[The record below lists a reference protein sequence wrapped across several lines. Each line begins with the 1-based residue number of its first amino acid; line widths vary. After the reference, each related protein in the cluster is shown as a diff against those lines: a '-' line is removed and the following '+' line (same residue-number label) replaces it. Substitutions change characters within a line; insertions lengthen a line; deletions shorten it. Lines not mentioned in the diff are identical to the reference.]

1 MVDKYRSLSPISH
14 MHKRSEMYIG
24 PVKAQTF
31 QDKWVFCNNKFVKK
45 TVAYSPGLE
54 RLFIEA
60 MSNAIDNWERS
71 KDSDNPCTKIKI
83 EIKDSGETS
92 IWNDGQAIPV
102 VKKTING
109 EELYIHTLVFGKL
122 RSGENYDDEKKR
134 YSSGRNGV
142 GIKLV
147 NAFSNKFIVQG
158 SDGIKNFK
166 QEWNNHMRNAKKP
179 RATTLKNQG
188 KKFTKVIWQPD
199 FTLFGNIENYSD
211 NLKSV
216 LYKHAYD
223 CSMITGIPVY
233 LNGKKIPVKS
243 LKDYVKLHLACP
255 TNEIIVFQSDT
266 CNVVLTSSQ
275 SQKFEYVAFTNGIY
289 NPDGGVHVDAWKNA
303 IFRPLVQLINKPNK
317 PHISTNDILPYFKLF
332 VISKIPNPE
341 FSSQSKTKLT
351 SPNVSVNVS
360 DKDIKKIKRW
370 KFIYDI
376 QDLIKGK
383 ELVKLKKVSRKSKKF
398 KKITGYDPANNAG
411 KKHSEKCSLI
421 LCEGLSAKTYAV
433 QGIQVGL
440 NGLKGRDWFGIY
452 PLRGKLLNVRNSK
465 TSSISKNKEISDVIN
480 ALGVQFGVDY
490 RDDANF
496 RTLSYGRIMI
506 LCDSDVDGI
515 HITGLIIN
523 FIHKLFPTLLQR
535 SEPFIISMKTP
546 IVKVWAKKKEMLF
559 YSQPKFKKFMQDNP
573 TLKYK
578 TKYYKGLGTSSEKE
592 VLSTFGKKTQSLL
605 YDENTDQEMDKAFYA
620 KCSDHR
626 KQWLTNYDKKSIN
639 EFVQSQTISNFI
651 NNELILFSIDDC
663 GRSIPN
669 LYDGFKESHRK
680 ILYSLFKKNL
690 AFTGQTM
697 KVAQLA
703 GYIAEQTNYH
713 HGEQCLSCMTKMA
726 NDYPGSKNIP
736 LLFPDGQFGSRLN
749 GGKDAA
755 NARYIFTK
763 LGRLTRLLF
772 PKADDPLLKYI
783 IDDGDQIE
791 PEYYLPIL
799 PMILCN
805 GCAAGIGTGWSC
817 SVPQYNPLDL
827 AEEIR
832 KWLCNEPFS
841 ELTPWYKGFKG
852 EIKKLSDVKYET
864 NGTFHKDG
872 KDYVIDELP
881 IGVWTDKYKEF
892 LEGLLESKKLKSLK
906 NYCTPTVVKFIIR
919 PSTDFKCSIQSLKLQ
934 SYVHISNMVLFTEPG
949 ILRKFES
956 INEILVEFCE
966 KRLELYH
973 KRKEYLLTKIRTDL
987 KYINCEKRFIKQ
999 VISKKL
1005 IIQMREESEVLKDM
1019 TKYKYCKKNDSFDY
1033 LLNMPVRRFSK
1044 NKIKE
1049 LANKLSKLEK
1059 EYQELKNYQ
1068 AKDMWLDELKEF
1080 IQMY

>member
-1 MVDKYRSLSPISH
+1 MTDKYRSLSPISH

-31 QDKWVFCNNKFVKK
+31 RDKWVYSDNKFVKK
-45 TVAYSPGLE
+45 TVTYSPGLE

-60 MSNAIDNWERS
+60 MSNSIDNWERS
-71 KDSDNPCTKIKI
+71 KGSDNPCTKIKI

-102 VKKTING
+102 VKKLDNG

-142 GIKLV
+142 GIKLT
-147 NAFSNKFIVQG
+147 NAFSNKFIVKA

-166 QEWNNHMRNAKKP
+166 QEWTNHMRKAKKP

-188 KKFTKVIWQPD
+188 KTFTQVIWQPD
-199 FTLFGNIENYSD
+199 FTLFNCENYSTD
-211 NLKSV
+211 LKSI

-223 CSMITGIPVY
+223 CAMITGIPIY
-233 LNGKKIPVKS
+233 LDGKKIPIKS
-243 LKDYVKLHLACP
+243 LKDYVKLHLDYP
-255 TNEIIVFQSDT
+255 TREIISFQSET
-266 CNVVLTSSQ
+266 CNVILTN
-275 SQKFEYVAFTNGIY
+275 SQKFEHVAFTNGIY
-289 NPDGGVHVDAWKNA
+289 NPDGGVHVDAWKTA
-303 IFRPLVQLINKPNK
+303 IFRPLLQKINKPNK
-317 PHISTNDILPYFKLF
+317 PHISINDILPYFKLF
-332 VISKIPNPE
+332 VISKVPNPE

-360 DKDIKKIKRW
+360 EKDIKKIKSW
-370 KFIYDI
+370 KFIQEI
-376 QDLIKGK
+376 NDLIKGK
-383 ELVKLKKVSRKSKKF
+383 ELVKLKRVSRKSRKF
-398 KKITGYDPANNAG
+398 KKIQGYDPANNAG

-433 QGIQVGL
+433 QGIQVGW

-465 TSSISKNKEISDVIN
+465 TASISKNKELSDVIN

-496 RTLSYGRIMI
+496 KTLSYGRLMI

-535 SEPFIISMKTP
+535 SEPFIILMKTP
-546 IVKVWAKKKEMLF
+546 IVKVSMKKKEILF
-559 YSQPKFKKFMQDNP
+559 YSQPKFKKFMAENSK
-573 TLKYK
+573 LKYK

-592 VLSTFGKKTQSLL
+592 VLATFGKKTQKVL
-605 YDENTDQEMDKAFYA
+605 YDETTDDEMNKAFSS
-620 KCSDHR
+620 KFSDQR
-626 KQWLTNYDKKSIN
+626 KQWLTAHDKTLVNNFNS
-639 EFVQSQTISNFI
+639 SQTISNFI
-651 NNELILFSIDDC
+651 NKELILFSIDDC

-690 AFTGQTM
+690 AFSGQTM

-726 NDYPGSKNIP
+726 NDFPGSKNIP
-736 LLFPDGQFGSRLN
+736 LLYPDGQFGSRLN

-763 LGRLTRLLF
+763 QNKLTRLIF
-772 PKADDPLLKYI
+772 PKADDPLLHYI

-805 GCAAGIGTGWSC
+805 GCTAGIGTGWSC

-832 KWLCNEPFS
+832 KWLENKPFS
-841 ELTPWYKGFKG
+841 ELTPWYNGFKG
-852 EIKKLSDVKYET
+852 NIKKLSAVKYET
-864 NGTFHKDG
+864 NGNFHKEG
-872 KDYVIDELP
+872 KDYIIDELP

-906 NYCTPTVVKFIIR
+906 NYSTPTVVKFIIR
-919 PSTDFKCSIQSLKLQ
+919 PSTDFKCNIQSLKLQ

-949 ILRKFES
+949 VLHKFKS
-956 INEILVEFCE
+956 VNEILTKYCK
-966 KRLELYH
+966 KRFELYN
-973 KRKEYLLTKIRTDL
+973 KRKEYLLNKIREDL
-987 KYINCEKRFIKQ
+987 KYINCEKKFIKQ

-1005 IIQMREESEVLKDM
+1005 IIQMREESNILKDM
-1019 TKYKYCKKNDSFDY
+1019 IKYKYHKKNDSFAY
-1033 LLNMPVRRFSK
+1033 LLDMPMRRFSK

-1049 LANKLSKLEK
+1049 LKSKISKLEK
-1059 EYQELKNYQ
+1059 EYKDLENYQ

-1080 IQMY
+1080 IQLY

>member
-1 MVDKYRSLSPISH
+1 MTDKYRSLSPISH

-31 QDKWVFCNNKFVKK
+31 QNKWIYSNNKLIKK
-45 TVAYSPGLE
+45 IVTYSPGLE

-71 KDSDNPCTKIKI
+71 KDTDNPCTRIKI

-102 VKKTING
+102 VKKLDNG

-142 GIKLV
+142 GIKLT
-147 NAFSNKFIVQG
+147 NAFSNKFIVKA

-166 QEWNNHMRNAKKP
+166 QEWTNHMRKAKKP

-188 KKFTKVIWQPD
+188 KKFTQVIWQPD
-199 FTLFGNIENYSD
+199 FTLFNCENYSTD
-211 NLKSV
+211 LKSI

-223 CSMITGIPVY
+223 CAMITGIPIY
-233 LNGKKIPVKS
+233 LDGKKIPIKS
-243 LKDYVKLHLACP
+243 LKDYVKLHLDYP
-255 TNEIIVFQSDT
+255 TKEIISFQSET
-266 CNVVLTSSQ
+266 CNVILTSSQ
-275 SQKFEYVAFTNGIY
+275 KFEHVAFTNGIY
-289 NPDGGVHVDAWKNA
+289 NPDGGVHVDAWKTA
-303 IFRPLVQLINKPNK
+303 IFRPLLQKINKPNK
-317 PHISTNDILPYFKLF
+317 PHISINDILPYFKLF
-332 VISKIPNPE
+332 IISKIPNPE

-360 DKDIKKIKRW
+360 EKDIKKIKSW
-370 KFIYDI
+370 KFIQEI
-376 QDLIKGK
+376 NDLIKGK
-383 ELVKLKKVSRKSKKF
+383 ELVKLKRVSRKSRKF
-398 KKITGYDPANNAG
+398 KKIQGYDPANNAG

-433 QGIQVGL
+433 QGIQVGW

-465 TSSISKNKEISDVIN
+465 TACISKNKELSDVIN
-480 ALGVQFGVDY
+480 ALGVQFGIDY

-496 RTLSYGRIMI
+496 KTLSYGRLMI

-535 SEPFIISMKTP
+535 SEPFIILMKTP
-546 IVKVWAKKKEMLF
+546 IVKVSMKKKEILF
-559 YSQPKFKKFMQDNP
+559 YSQPKFKKFMAENP
-573 TLKYK
+573 KLKYK

-592 VLSTFGKKTQSLL
+592 VLATFGKKTQKLL
-605 YDENTDQEMDKAFYA
+605 YDETTDDEMNKAFSS
-620 KCSDHR
+620 KFSDQR
-626 KQWLTNYDKKSIN
+626 KQWLTEYDN
-639 EFVQSQTISNFI
+639 TFVHDFNSSQTISNFI
-651 NNELILFSIDDC
+651 NKELILFSIDDC

-690 AFTGQTM
+690 AFSGQTM

-726 NDYPGSKNIP
+726 NDFPGSKNIP
-736 LLFPDGQFGSRLN
+736 LLYPDGQFGSRLN

-755 NARYIFTK
+755 NARYIYTK
-763 LGRLTRLLF
+763 QNKLTRLIF
-772 PKADDPLLKYI
+772 PKADDPLLNYI

-791 PEYYLPIL
+791 PDYYLPIL

-805 GCAAGIGTGWSC
+805 GCTAGIGTGWSC

-832 KWLCNEPFS
+832 KWLENEPFS
-841 ELTPWYKGFKG
+841 ELTPWYNGFKG
-852 EIKKLSDVKYET
+852 NIKKLSAVKYET
-864 NGTFHKDG
+864 NGNFHKEG

-906 NYCTPTVVKFIIR
+906 NYSTPTIVKFIIR
-919 PSTDFKCSIQSLKLQ
+919 PSTDFECNIQSLKLQ
-934 SYVHISNMVLFTEPG
+934 SYVHISNMVLFTKPG
-949 ILRKFES
+949 VLHKFKS
-956 INEILVEFCE
+956 VNEILTKYCK
-966 KRLELYH
+966 KRFELYN
-973 KRKEYLLTKIRTDL
+973 KRKEYLLNKIREDL
-987 KYINCEKRFIKQ
+987 KYINCEKKFIKQ

-1005 IIQMREESEVLKDM
+1005 IIQMRDESDILKDM
-1019 TKYKYCKKNDSFDY
+1019 IKYKYYKKNGSFAY
-1033 LLNMPVRRFSK
+1033 LLDMPMRRFSK

-1049 LANKLSKLEK
+1049 LKLKISKLEK
-1059 EYQELKNYQ
+1059 EYKDLENYQ

-1080 IQMY
+1080 IQLY